1 MSEQGAKDRNDHSY
15 RGNLVVNQ
23 EEQDDLIPKPPV
35 LLMKRFGREEVLGLV
50 PYRLNLHSRDG
61 VK

>member
-50 PYRLNLHSRDG
+50 PIQA
-61 VK
+61 